1 MKYLMKFE
9 KLTND
14 LIYFVRNYN
23 MEGVRRLVNVGVDL
37 NEQDHDGNTPLTWA
51 ASNSYIQIIK
61 LLVDA
66 GADLNIRNNKGQTPL
81 IIAAA
86 YASIEAIVLLIDGG
100 ADWNIIDNDGKDFLD
115 YFKGGNKTIVMN
127 SYPDKYKEYLI
138 KKDAGKYNL

>member
-1 MKYLMKFE
+1 
-9 KLTND
+9 
-14 LIYFVRNYN
+14 

-100 ADWNIIDNDGKDFLD
+100 TVPCLSPR
-115 YFKGGNKTIVMN
+115 TCR
-127 SYPDKYKEYLI
+127 PDTG
-138 KKDAGKYNL
+138 ATNAS